1 VYQAHVETAREN
13 ALKVALENVH
23 MPVDVPHHQYIAWH
37 AYMLVFEARNVMA
50 HDAKLNGAFHSPE
63 SESFDGDGMRIL

>member
-1 VYQAHVETAREN
+1 
-13 ALKVALENVH
+13 
-23 MPVDVPHHQYIAWH
+23 
-37 AYMLVFEARNVMA
+37 MLVFEARNVMA